1 VRAVRKDPT
10 VMTTAEIRALAAEL
24 APLIAVPAC
33 PPLVDARRAAELLDV
48 PASWLLAEARA
59 NRVPH
64 VRLGR
69 YVRFDPADLRAW
81 AGQHAAGPRARV
93 A

>member
-1 VRAVRKDPT
+1 
-10 VMTTAEIRALAAEL
+10 MTTAEIRALAAEL
-24 APLIAVPAC
+24 APLIAVPVS

-48 PASWLLAEARA
+48 PPSWLLAQARA
-59 NRVPH
+59 GLVPH
-64 VRLGR
+64 HRLGR
-69 YVRFDPADLRAW
+69 YVRFSPADLRAW